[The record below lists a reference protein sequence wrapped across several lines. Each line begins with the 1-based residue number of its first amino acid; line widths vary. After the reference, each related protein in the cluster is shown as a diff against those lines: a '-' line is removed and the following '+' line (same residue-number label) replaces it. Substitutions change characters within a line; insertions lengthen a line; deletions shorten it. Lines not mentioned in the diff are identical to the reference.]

1 MVLYA
6 LSAYGF
12 LGVDP
17 FDGIIYTMVIVYSL
31 SGVLINILA
40 VWQFR
45 EFKRSGKRPETDV
58 S

>member
-6 LSAYGF
+6 LSAYGL

-17 FDGIIYTMVIVYSL
+17 FNGIIYIMVTVYSI
-31 SGVLINILA
+31 SGVLMNILA

-45 EFKRSGKRPETDV
+45 KLRRLV
-58 S
+58 SA